1 METDFLNIEKIDAYN
16 RSFNL
21 SNSIWDIVV
30 NWNYFEKDT
39 VGKQLVKSADSISV
53 NIAEGFG
60 RYHKKDKIKFYRYS
74 NGSLLESI
82 DWIKK
87 SEIRGLI
94 TNEQFDFLIEH
105 FNELPKEL
113 NQLIKYTNLK
123 LKY

>member
-39 VGKQLVKSADSISV
+39 VGKQLVKSADSISA

-74 NGSLLESI
+74 NGSILESI

-94 TNEQFDFLIEH
+94 TKEQFDFLIKH